1 MGAAA
6 TLTPR
11 RHGFL
16 TSRAT
21 LAARAQHAA
30 PRARVRRRADARGS
44 SSVVTCRSRA
54 TPNSDSSVIVN
65 ELYCICIVLIA
76 LLY

>member
-21 LAARAQHAA
+21 LAARAQRR
-30 PRARVRRRADARGS
+30 PRVRRRADARGS